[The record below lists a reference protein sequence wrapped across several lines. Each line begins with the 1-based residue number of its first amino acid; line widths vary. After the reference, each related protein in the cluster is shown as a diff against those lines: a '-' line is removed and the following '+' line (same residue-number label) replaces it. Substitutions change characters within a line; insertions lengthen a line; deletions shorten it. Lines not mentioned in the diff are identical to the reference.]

1 MTSEEKRMT
10 LENTEQVLFRHLQDL
25 NDEVEQ
31 NDGHVRDHMVI
42 DGYKDVVKTLKNL
55 KVLGAVGV
63 SGSPDPKPAPA
74 AVAPVAA

>member
-1 MTSEEKRMT
+1 MMTSEEKRMT
-10 LENTEQVLFRHLQDL
+10 LERTEHVLFRHLQDL

-55 KVLGAVGV
+55 KVLGAVGM
-63 SGSPDPKPAPA
+63 SGSSEAKA
-74 AVAPVAA
+74 ATATATAVK

>member
-1 MTSEEKRMT
+1 MMTSEEKRMT
-10 LENTEQVLFRHLQDL
+10 LERTEHVLFRHLQDL

-63 SGSPDPKPAPA
+63 SGSGDPKPATA
-74 AVAPVAA
+74 TVSTV